1 VYSSGDVLYGGQQAP
16 MYAEV
21 DSQDDARRQVRRMK
35 AYGARMIKVYQQP
48 RRDERLWFAQAC
60 REEHMLLTVEGAGEL
75 HTDLTTVMDGFT
87 SFEHALPYELHDDVI
102 QLLARAHTT
111 YTPTLIVAYGGPEA
125 EHYFYQQRNPHDDE
139 KLRRFVPHP
148 MLDQLARRH
157 TWVALDEFH
166 FPTVANSA
174 AAVRRAGGH
183 CHARRTR
190 AAAGSR
196 RALGVVGAGGGGAA
210 RGQDGHDAVRGA
222 QGVDARSLRRRSGS
236 FPTSARSRPE
246 SSRTWS
252 CSTRTRWPT
261 STTA

>member
-1 VYSSGDVLYGGQQAP
+1 

-48 RRDERLWFAQAC
+48 RRDQRLWFAQAC

-125 EHYFYQQRNPHDDE
+125 EHYFYQQRNPHEDE

-148 MLDQLARRH
+148 MLDQLG
-157 TWVALDEFH
+157 
-166 FPTVANSA
+166 A
-174 AAVRRAGGH
+174 AAHVGRTRRVPLPDGRELGGRRPSRGRDR
-183 CHARRTR
+183 HARRAR
-190 AAAGSR
+190 AAPGSR
-196 RALGVVGAGGGGAA
+196 RALGVVGAGRGGHSVPA
-210 RGQDGHDAVRGA
+210 R
-222 QGVDARSLRRRSGS
+222 
-236 FPTSARSRPE
+236 RP
-246 SSRTWS
+246 
-252 CSTRTRWPT
+252 
-261 STTA
+261 